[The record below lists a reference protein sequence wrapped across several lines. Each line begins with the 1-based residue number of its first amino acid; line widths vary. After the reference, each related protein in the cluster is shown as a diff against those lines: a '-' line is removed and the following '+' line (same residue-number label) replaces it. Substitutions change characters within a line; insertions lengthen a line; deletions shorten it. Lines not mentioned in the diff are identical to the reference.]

1 MLYPHLGYRYN
12 YVVGSEIGQ
21 EQLST
26 GVIIFSVRAG
36 LIDLFTYIK
45 YDEGVIII
53 MYKYMP
59 KRFSELRT
67 NIKSKHSPKTK
78 KRLEIK
84 RLMLEKK
91 ASGKKKK

>member
-1 MLYPHLGYRYN
+1 L
-12 YVVGSEIGQ
+12 
-21 EQLST
+21 T
-26 GVIIFSVRAG
+26 AGVILFSVGPA
-36 LIDLFTYIK
+36 LIDLFTNIK
-45 YDEGVIII
+45 YDEGVILI

-91 ASGKKKK
+91 DSKK